1 MAVPQVCF
9 KVYETPSGC
18 RGIPQCLS
26 LLSAQTIQIRLSG
39 WQGVAEIPLFSVF
52 WFIPELSGFSCHS
65 GSFGFCCLYS
75 KEACGLVFPP
85 RLCFE
90 LRGLP
95 SLSLIIAF
103 GSVP

>member
-52 WFIPELSGFSCHS
+52 WFIPAQRGALGNHRPTEGMAVLWDSGKVSDSAS
-65 GSFGFCCLYS
+65 GAY
-75 KEACGLVFPP
+75 
-85 RLCFE
+85 
-90 LRGLP
+90 
-95 SLSLIIAF
+95 
-103 GSVP
+103 